1 MTKELIKMTIN
12 TEKELENVSG
22 GSPFANGSYVDYGNY
37 IVYTVASG
45 DTLIGIGSRFGVNFM
60 QVAQWNN
67 MADPNMLRVGQQLT
81 IYPTILGS
89 EHLQKAEP
97 RRVIGGVFS
106 RNNPPH
112 TIKSVVH
119 TDSIEHER
127 CSLLPLRFILH
138 EKINACHT
146 TELVRALKTF

>member
-81 IYPTILGS
+81 IYPTM
-89 EHLQKAEP
+89 
-97 RRVIGGVFS
+97 IG
-106 RNNPPH
+106 
-112 TIKSVVH
+112 
-119 TDSIEHER
+119 
-127 CSLLPLRFILH
+127 
-138 EKINACHT
+138 
-146 TELVRALKTF
+146 